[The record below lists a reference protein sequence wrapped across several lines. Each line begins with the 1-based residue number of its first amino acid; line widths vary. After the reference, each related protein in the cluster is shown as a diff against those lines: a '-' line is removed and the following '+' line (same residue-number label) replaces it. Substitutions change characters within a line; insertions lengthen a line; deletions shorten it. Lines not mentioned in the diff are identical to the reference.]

1 MIPASPALLLSL
13 PSLLAQSDAA
23 GGDPRVAWA
32 PVVLLILIALG
43 FGVGNVVLST
53 WIGPKRTGPG
63 KEATYES
70 GMVPVGDTRKR
81 FNVRFYVVAMI
92 FLVIDVDIVFMY
104 PWATIFPGA
113 SRSGARVAGG
123 YEIGGLLL
131 VEMFV
136 FVALLLVAYL
146 YAWGK
151 GVFRWD

>member
-1 MIPASPALLLSL
+1 MTNMLASQLPANSGS
-13 PSLLAQSDAA
+13 
-23 GGDPRVAWA
+23 WA

-43 FGVGNVVLST
+43 FAVGNIIISL

-81 FNVRFYVVAMI
+81 FNVRFYIVAMI

-104 PWATIFPGA
+104 TGAPIFPGA
-113 SRSGARVAGG
+113 SRSGATSGG

-131 VEMFV
+131 IEMFV
-136 FVALLLVAYL
+136 FVALL
-146 YAWGK
+146 
-151 GVFRWD
+151 